1 MADSTLDS
9 ELIVLFDN
17 WPGHAVRNHI
27 ETPLGGFTGS
37 THHNVAT
44 AKYGVGECIWV
55 RNESLGQPGWSKFIY
70 LGIGTQ
76 NADSAIA
83 VKSYCIQDS
92 ATVWYLL
99 TNDPDS
105 CIKIPTTQGVVALSA
120 MTDAYYGW
128 FWCAG
133 VCPEE
138 HLSTLGGNFAT
149 DGNVAA
155 GPFLFHDGTADYV
168 NLSVADT
175 APEVGAG
182 FALAA
187 DAA

>member
-9 ELIVLFDN
+9 ELFLMYDN
-17 WPGHAVRNHI
+17 WPGYATRGTREV
-27 ETPLGGFTGS
+27 PLGGFTGA
-37 THHNVAT
+37 THHNYVSAV
-44 AKYGVGECIWV
+44 YGVGEAIWV
-55 RNESLGQPGWSKFIY
+55 RNESAGQPGWSKFIY
-70 LGIGTQ
+70 LQIGTQ

-83 VKSYCIQDS
+83 VKSYCVPDS
-92 ATVWYLL
+92 ATVWYQL

-105 CIKIPTTQGVVALSA
+105 CIKIPTPSGVMALSA

-128 FWCAG
+128 FWAAG

-138 HLSTLGGNFAT
+138 YVSTLGGNFTT

-155 GPFLFHDGTADYV
+155 GPAIFHDGTGDYV

-175 APEVGAG
+175 APEMACG

-187 DAA
+187 DV